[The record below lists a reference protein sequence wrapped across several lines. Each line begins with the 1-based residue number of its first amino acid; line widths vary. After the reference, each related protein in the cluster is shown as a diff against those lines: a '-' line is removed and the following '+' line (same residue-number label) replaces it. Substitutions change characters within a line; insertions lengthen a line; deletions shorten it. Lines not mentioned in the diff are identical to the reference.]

1 MDAASTPVVADRSA
15 RRRIGLWMIAVAVPL
30 ALFAIL
36 LWRPAID
43 RIWESHPAHFWLVL
57 VAAAASFA
65 LGWAI
70 SSAGRRRRDA
80 RLFLISLACLSSAG
94 FLGLHALA
102 TPGVL
107 LGKNAGFELAT
118 PVGLVLS
125 SAFAAISALELR
137 GEAATRVLRC
147 RSRSCRRSTARWR
160 ASSWTAGRPRSRR
173 RASRSS
179 RSPRPAT
186 CASTAGAA
194 RGS

>member
-118 PVGLVLS
+118 PVGLLLGGVFVAL
-125 SAFAAISALELR
+125 SALELD
-137 GEAATRVLRC
+137 ATRSAQVV
-147 RSRSCRRSTARWR
+147 RRGNLILGGLLAVMGVWALFSLAEL
-160 ASSWTAGRPRSRR
+160 P
-173 RASRSS
+173 
-179 RSPRPAT
+179 PLDEPVPAEQLD
-186 CASTAGAA
+186 
-194 RGS
+194 